1 MTEINFSLCQAI
13 FSLARKARPCVV
25 FLDEVDSVFT
35 SRGHKATELNG
46 ASRQIINQFMAEWDG
61 ISALDAGVLILGA
74 TNRPFDLDDGVLRRM
89 PRRIFFDLPNE
100 EDRHAILKLH
110 LVGETMDPGVDLA
123 SIAKHTVLYSGSD
136 LKNICVSAALRAV
149 TEQIT
154 KEGLDLDKKV
164 TDSISDSLN
173 AKAKERSGREK
184 RIIFQSYFEDALN
197 EVAASI
203 SENMESIR
211 LLRKFAREFGGQK
224 GNLRGQR
231 GLV

>member
-1 MTEINFSLCQAI
+1 
-13 FSLARKARPCVV
+13 
-25 FLDEVDSVFT
+25 
-35 SRGHKATELNG
+35 
-46 ASRQIINQFMAEWDG
+46 
-61 ISALDAGVLILGA
+61 
-74 TNRPFDLDDGVLRRM
+74 
-89 PRRIFFDLPNE
+89 
-100 EDRHAILKLH
+100 
-110 LVGETMDPGVDLA
+110 
-123 SIAKHTVLYSGSD
+123 
-136 LKNICVSAALRAV
+136 VSAALRAV

-173 AKAKERSGREK
+173 AKAKERSRSEK

-231 GLV
+231 GLI